1 MLSSTNTFSSN
12 INANMK
18 SVGGRH
24 CEEGLEEGLQV
35 LLKPLELLAPT
46 FMGEDLA
53 RQHTW
58 CFHCTTEGASWSQS
72 GHASSSEHGV
82 TIERSCPNSCQQEM
96 SARVLT
102 KRHAKTPSRRVDD
115 DKEQRWQSSLCLW
128 KWGRNFWVFPPGL
141 SRQGFNIQPGHF
153 RSLTL
158 SLRTR
163 LTLLYF
169 WGRIKLT

>member
-35 LLKPLELLAPT
+35 LLKPLEVLAPT

-128 KWGRNFWVFPPGL
+128 KWGEISEFSLLDSAGRGL
-141 SRQGFNIQPGHF
+141 TFNLDISG
-153 RSLTL
+153 L
-158 SLRTR
+158 
-163 LTLLYF
+163 
-169 WGRIKLT
+169 